1 MKIIQSKELRF
12 RVPLSTRRKTD
23 VIVIHH
29 TAGNPRNTV
38 EQIHAQHLNRGWSGI
53 GYHIYNRLDG
63 DTWKCYYG
71 RPLHTIGS
79 HVASHNSNSIGI
91 SFAGN
96 YEDNQPTDALLNH
109 IREVLAWAQ
118 KEYPTAKFAYHRIM
132 RGAKTACPG
141 KFLIPHLRQ
150 IAKELNLK
158 IDTRF

>member
-38 EQIHAQHLNRGWSGI
+38 EQVHAQHVNRGWSGI
-53 GYHIYNRLDG
+53 GYHLFNRLDG
-63 DTWKCYYG
+63 DTWKAYYG

-91 SFAGN
+91 AFAGN
-96 YEDNQPTDALLNH
+96 YEENQPTDALLKH
-109 IREVLAWAQ
+109 IREVLAWAS
-118 KEYPTAKFAYHRIM
+118 KEYPTARFAYHRIM
-132 RGAKTACPG
+132 RGASTACPG
-141 KFLIPHLRQ
+141 KNLIPHLRQ
-150 IAKELNLK
+150 IAKELQLP
-158 IDTRF
+158 TVAGF